1 MLTEVPELIESEPSE
16 ELISDEVPL
25 QETRLVSQVY
35 AINPGLSVWSEDGSV
50 TNLKQVLASLEY
62 YDGEINNL
70 FDESL
75 RTSLRSALIGEC
87 DWPESTTGIFGP
99 QAKEC
104 IDNLEILIPQN

>member
-1 MLTEVPELIESEPSE
+1 
-16 ELISDEVPL
+16 
-25 QETRLVSQVY
+25 
-35 AINPGLSVWSEDGSV
+35 V